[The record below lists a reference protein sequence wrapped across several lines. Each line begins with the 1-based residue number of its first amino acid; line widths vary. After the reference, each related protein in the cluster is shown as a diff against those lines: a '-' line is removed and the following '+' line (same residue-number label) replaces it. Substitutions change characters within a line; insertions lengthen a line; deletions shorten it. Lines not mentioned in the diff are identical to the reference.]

1 MLLCLDYTNVQV
13 KVTKNRQNLFYR
25 IAPISRSDINEMSKR
40 LYNGLSIND
49 VTPLGRKGT
58 DIVMMVFQSLQREWF
73 K

>member
-25 IAPISRSDINEMSKR
+25 IDPISRSDNNEMSKR
-40 LYNGLSIND
+40 LYIGLSIN